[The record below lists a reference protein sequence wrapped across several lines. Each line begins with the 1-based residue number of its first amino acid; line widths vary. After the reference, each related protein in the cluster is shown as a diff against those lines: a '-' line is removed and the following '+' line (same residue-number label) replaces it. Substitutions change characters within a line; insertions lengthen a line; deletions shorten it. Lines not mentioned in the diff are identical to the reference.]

1 MLYEH
6 HIAVDW
12 SANGTPK
19 SGKDSIWISED
30 GARGLNPRTRALAMD
45 WVRQRIDTALTKD
58 ERLHIGF
65 DFAFG
70 LSRGAGQALLG
81 EPGWEAYWRY
91 LHTHIEDDPDNRSN
105 RFEVGAMMNAGADG
119 DGPFWG
125 HPHQHSYTD
134 LHPKRCVR
142 KGEGEWPH
150 PFPATRHCD
159 ARQRGAQEIWKLAYT
174 GSVGSQMLL
183 GIAALEGLR
192 REFAE
197 VAIWPFET
205 RFAEDLSKPILV
217 TEIYPSAKWWEYHRF
232 LDVAACVDEAQVM
245 AVSGMC
251 AELDAAGELKNYL
264 EPFNLPEDARE
275 VAIAEEGWILGL

>member
-1 MLYEH
+1 MLYDH
-6 HIAVDW
+6 HIAIDW

-30 GARGLNPRTRALAMD
+30 GARGLNPRTRALAME
-45 WVRQRIDTALTKD
+45 WVLERIDAALTKG

-70 LSRGAGQALLG
+70 LTRGAGQVLLG

-91 LHTHIEDDPDNRSN
+91 LHTHIEDAPDNRSN
-105 RFEVGAMMNAGADG
+105 RFKVAARLNFSATPE
-119 DGPFWG
+119 GPFWG
-125 HPHQHSYTD
+125 HPQQHTYEGMSTR
-134 LHPKRCVR
+134 RCVT
-142 KGEGEWPH
+142 GDTPWPH
-150 PFPATRHCD
+150 SFQAKRHCD
-159 ARQRGAQEIWKLAYT
+159 ALQRGAKEIWQLFYN

-205 RFAEDLSKPILV
+205 RFAEGLSKPILV

-275 VAIAEEGWILGL
+275 AAIAEEGWILGL